1 MDRYTFETKKWLD
14 LRFDPAAHAA
24 IGIEWRPFSPIFGF
38 PAAGLAANEFLATAR
53 LVRLLGQL
61 ESLRPLSF
69 LDVGGAEG
77 FVADLVRAAFPSTFV
92 ASCDLS
98 IEAARRAREFCRV
111 PSVAL
116 DAAALP
122 FDDESFDVV
131 FMSEVLEHL
140 ANPVRALLELKRV
153 ARTAVIVT
161 TEAFAVDEDKRRREL
176 EERRFKPHMDRSIF
190 CPKDF
195 EVVFADCDRR
205 ATNQASRI
213 PAPPPETLDGI
224 LRAMAEVTA
233 TDDLAWPAHG
243 IVFVA
248 KKRGMLPRPIPVD
261 PARLSTI
268 EHRLTPKQVSAV
280 PGDRSIDPLL
290 AHRLRCPECRGE
302 FAFGERIVCRR
313 CGISFSQIDGCP
325 DLATGPDRGFPR
337 TLVDEAR
344 RGGLDDRRIDEL
356 VALEKRLVFELDE
369 AVDADILLPKFA
381 DRFIAEHATRVRV
394 VDDLIEIEADDDPAI
409 LTPRLNRPIDRV
421 ATVEIEIAVDEHPEP
436 EYLLQVYFWTL
447 ERPFFSEGSC
457 AVARSSADGV
467 FRRIKLEV
475 PRVFPPGDELIRLRI
490 DPCLGRGRARL
501 RAVDVRGERRFNP

>member
-38 PAAGLAANEFLATAR
+38 PATGLGANEFLATAR

-98 IEAARRAREFCRV
+98 IEAARRAREFCRL
-111 PSVAL
+111 PSAAV

-140 ANPVRALLELKRV
+140 ANPLRALLELKRV

-161 TEAFAVDEDKRRREL
+161 TEAFAVDEDKRSREL

-195 EVVFADCDRR
+195 EIVFFDCDRR

-233 TDDLAWPAHG
+233 SDDLSWPAHG

-248 KKRGMLPRPIPVD
+248 AKRGMLPRPTPVD
-261 PARLSTI
+261 PERLAAIARRLSP
-268 EHRLTPKQVSAV
+268 RQSSAQH
-280 PGDRSIDPLL
+280 DERSIDP
-290 AHRLRCPECRGE
+290 AWASRMRCPECRGE
-302 FAFGERIVCRR
+302 LLFDERIACRR
-313 CGISFSQIDGCP
+313 CGISFPPNDGCP

-344 RGGLDDRRIDEL
+344 RGGLDDCRIDAL
-356 VALEKRLVFELDE
+356 VALERKLVFELDE
-369 AVDADILLPKFA
+369 AIDADHLLPKFA
-381 DRFIAEHATRVRV
+381 DRFVAEHATNVRV
-394 VDDLIEIEADDDPAI
+394 VDGVIEVDAQLDPAI
-409 LTPRLNRPIDRV
+409 LSPRLNRPIDRV
-421 ATVEIEIAVDEHPEP
+421 AAVEIEIAVDEHPEP
-436 EYLLQVYFWTL
+436 EFLLQLYFWTL
-447 ERPFFSEGSC
+447 ERPFFFEGAC

-467 FRRIKLEV
+467 FRRIKLDV

-490 DPCLGRGRARL
+490 DPCVGRGRARL
-501 RAVDVRGERRFNP
+501 RAVDIRG